1 MFSLGEIGPV
11 VRLVNGTGPHEG
23 RVEVFYDNLWG
34 TVCDD
39 KWDKLDGEVVC
50 RMLGYKEV
58 SETDTANKFG
68 QGNFFIF
75 CF

>member
-39 KWDKLDGEVVC
+39 KWDKLDGVVVC
-50 RMLGYKEV
+50 KMLGYKEV